1 MEIFVLAISLVCTVF
16 SIMLYIKIWQMTD
29 DVKKLVQLVGEIA
42 YSKRDQVS
50 SEKTNHYCPP
60 QPTLSNESS
69 NQNKKGCNGKSE
81 TVPVDDLKNVGGF
94 KIGDT
99 VKLLSNGN
107 LFIVVGLVDDK
118 LIQCKSRNK
127 GLLEVVFDK
136 IYEFEPN
143 QIVKT
148 SAV

>member
-1 MEIFVLAISLVCTVF
+1 
-16 SIMLYIKIWQMTD
+16 MLYIKIWQMTD

-42 YSKRDQVS
+42 YSKRNQTS
-50 SEKTNHYCPP
+50 PERASHYCPP

-69 NQNKKGCNGKSE
+69 NQKKAGREGKSE
-81 TVPVDDLKNVGGF
+81 TASVDSLKNVGGF

-107 LFIVVGLVDDK
+107 LFIVVGFVDDK

-127 GLLEVVFDK
+127 GLLEMVFDK
-136 IYEFEPN
+136 FYEFEPS